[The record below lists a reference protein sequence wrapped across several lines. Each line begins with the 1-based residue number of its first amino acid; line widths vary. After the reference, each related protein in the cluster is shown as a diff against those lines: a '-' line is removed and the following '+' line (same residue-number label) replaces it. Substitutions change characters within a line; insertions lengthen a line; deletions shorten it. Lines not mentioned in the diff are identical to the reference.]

1 MGEHISRYVSIYF
14 VARGNLWIDWMWMVK
29 ETGFG
34 WRNRGHEGA
43 PYQIRKREG
52 GADEEKQQ
60 NVPGLSP
67 VAPEHEKT
75 G

>member
-1 MGEHISRYVSIYF
+1 
-14 VARGNLWIDWMWMVK
+14 MWMVK